1 MKSYRASVDIDA
13 PREKVWRI
21 LTDADSYPEWDPG
34 MDHIEGRIALGEKVK
49 FFTKLDPTQAFP
61 VKVTTFE
68 PGKMMVFTGGMPL
81 GLFKSVRTH
90 NLTRNR
96 SGGTTFETQE
106 VFSGPLL
113 SFFERDIPDLTENFE
128 SFAVGLKIQAEKG
141 GA

>member
-1 MKSYRASVDIDA
+1 MKSYRASVEIDA
-13 PREKVWRI
+13 PRETVWRI
-21 LTDADSYPEWDPG
+21 LADADGYPEWDPG
-34 MDHIEGRIALGEKVK
+34 MDHIEGRIALGKKVK
-49 FFTKLDPTQAFP
+49 FFTKLDPDRAFP

-68 PGKMMVFTGGMPL
+68 PGKMMVFTSGMPF

-90 NLTRNR
+90 SLARNR
-96 SGGTTFETQE
+96 GGGTTFETEE

-113 SFFERDIPDLTENFE
+113 SFFERNIPDLTENFE